1 MRKIRTLAAAGA
13 AAAMITFGLVAATPA
28 SAVAVCSEWHDDATY
43 GVSCSSVGS
52 STYVYATA
60 KCTNGKTVTG
70 AAARIGSGEWS
81 YAYCSSVGA
90 GLTTT
95 YGYTTF

>member
-1 MRKIRTLAAAGA
+1 MRKIRTLAASGV
-13 AAAMITFGLVAATPA
+13 AAAMITFGVVAATPA
-28 SAVAVCSEWHDDATY
+28 SAATCTTWHDDATF
-43 GVSCSSVGS
+43 GVSCDSAGS
-52 STYVYATA
+52 ATYVYATA

-70 AAARIGSGEWS
+70 AAARIGSGQWS

-90 GLTTT
+90 GLSNE